1 MPKSVNSIS
10 CQCGGH
16 YVKKNRSKHMETN
29 KHQSYI
35 QNLDFIDWDDMDFGT
50 ERSSYCGICGKREP
64 GYFSKGELQ
73 GDIICH
79 ACDLVW
85 IYDETHDRYGKRRTD
100 EDEYNRPCSNG
111 CGTILAENVA
121 IFLLS
126 KEGEEDEQWCSECF
140 HDCGLEAREEGWTFD
155 EDGENRLDEMEA
167 EKNKIE
173 CLHCGKDTR
182 EDVACEHCD
191 KDYNEERCDD
201 KHCEI
206 CDHTCI
212 HCNEKSEF
220 DKDTT
225 ECLNCGMYQDIECAE

>member
-1 MPKSVNSIS
+1 MPKSVNSID

-35 QNLDFIDWDDMDFGT
+35 QNLDFIDWSDMDFGT
-50 ERSSYCGICGKREP
+50 ARSSFCGICGKREP

-79 ACDLVW
+79 DCDLVW
-85 IYDETHDRYGKRRTD
+85 EYDENSDRYGKRR
-100 EDEYNRPCSNG
+100 NN
-111 CGTILAENVA
+111 
-121 IFLLS
+121 
-126 KEGEEDEQWCSECF
+126 EE
-140 HDCGLEAREEGWTFD
+140 
-155 EDGENRLDEMEA
+155 

-182 EDVACEHCD
+182 EDVACQHCD

-212 HCNEKSEF
+212 HCNEKSEI
-220 DKDTT
+220 DKETT